1 MQEYCDERS
10 RDTRCLHVPPSPPAS
25 PTSLP
30 SLPSPPLVRDCS
42 NPTLYDFAV
51 CLPPAPPPYEGGLFL
66 WGLGYWVI
74 VFAGMLLCLAICCC
88 FAWRRMRRDKR
99 YAEKMEKL
107 RRYTRHVSLAASSTR
122 RRMSHAAGL
131 PRRLSL
137 AAPRDSLKANGSA
150 GRARGLRAADAPAND
165 RERG

>member
-10 RDTRCLHVPPSPPAS
+10 RDTRCLHVPPSPPAAPPS
-25 PTSLP
+25 PP

-42 NPTLYDFAV
+42 NPTLYDFNM

-74 VFAGMLLCLAICCC
+74 VFAGMLLCLCICCC

-99 YAEKMEKL
+99 YAL
-107 RRYTRHVSLAASSTR
+107 N
-122 RRMSHAAGL
+122 
-131 PRRLSL
+131 
-137 AAPRDSLKANGSA
+137 LKHITEQ
-150 GRARGLRAADAPAND
+150 LIPKT
-165 RERG
+165 